1 MLSHQQQTK
10 PVRWSRDV
18 KDFLALSNDG
28 RGSGRESQDGSLLPK
43 PGDYQAMNTAEKAG
57 AGPATSW
64 AAIPIPQG
72 GARGGGGGGGLEVK
86 YIKSRFCQ
94 VSKYA

>member
-1 MLSHQQQTK
+1 MVEGVARVPRRQPPSQTGRLSGDEHCGE
-10 PVRWSRDV
+10 SR
-18 KDFLALSNDG
+18 S
-28 RGSGRESQDGSLLPK
+28 R
-43 PGDYQAMNTAEKAG
+43 
-57 AGPATSW
+57 TSDKL

-72 GARGGGGGGGLEVK
+72 GARGGGGGGGGGILEVK